1 MTERERPLD
10 YVQPHVTDFKQDVN
24 LRVQMKEELSK
35 LLKVIVQWHPEEFVR
50 LYLKMMKNPITLG
63 EFIAYIT
70 DALSKME
77 DKEICYLKRMPDG
90 KIYTFKRAFCW
101 EGVRNWKKR
110 PEFRCLVQFP
120 CCDLPCPNGDNYYE
134 NPLESLDEDKKRE
147 LKSFMKRLEEEN
159 SGKQN

>member
-35 LLKVIVQWHPEEFVR
+35 LLKVIVQWHLEEFVR
-50 LYLKMMKNPITLG
+50 LYLKIMKNPITLG
-63 EFIAYIT
+63 EFIAYVT

-90 KIYTFKRAFCW
+90 KIYIFKRAFCW
-101 EGVRNWKKR
+101 EGVRNWKKC

-134 NPLESLDEDKKRE
+134 NPLENLDEDKKRE

>member
-1 MTERERPLD
+1 
-10 YVQPHVTDFKQDVN
+10 
-24 LRVQMKEELSK
+24 MKEELSK
-35 LLKVIVQWHPEEFVR
+35 LLKVIVQWHLEEFVR
-50 LYLKMMKNPITLG
+50 LYLKIMKNPITLG
-63 EFIAYIT
+63 EFIAYVT

-90 KIYTFKRAFCW
+90 KIYIFKRAFCW
-101 EGVRNWKKR
+101 EGVRNWKKC

-134 NPLESLDEDKKRE
+134 NPLENLDEDKKRE